1 MLFKCPSTQDAK
13 NAHGPSTL
21 HSAILRE
28 SVLLLCILLLLLLLL
43 LNNPNVPI
51 DFVPA
56 RAEAVSEAVADDSLR
71 RIGNGNDIAK
81 FDNGNALRQA
91 PRASPQAAF
100 TEAK

>member
-43 LNNPNVPI
+43 NNPNVPI

-71 RIGNGNDIAK
+71 GTGNGNDIAK

-100 TEAK
+100 TVAK